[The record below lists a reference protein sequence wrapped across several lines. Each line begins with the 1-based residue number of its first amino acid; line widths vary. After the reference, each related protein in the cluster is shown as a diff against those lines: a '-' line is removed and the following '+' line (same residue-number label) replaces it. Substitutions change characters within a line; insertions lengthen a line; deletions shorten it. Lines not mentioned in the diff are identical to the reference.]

1 MSNIPQSRNEAIL
14 QATIDGTAYTAPP
27 QSRIEDLL
35 IQLKEAIEA
44 GGGGGGG
51 TTNYNALSNKPQIAS
66 TTLEGNLSL
75 ADLGIQGVLTFDNL
89 PTEDSANPV
98 KSGGIYTALGNKQDT
113 LTFDNSPTENSTN
126 PVKSGGIYTAL
137 AGKQDKLTFDSSP
150 TENSTNPV
158 TSGGV
163 YTALGSKQD
172 TLTFD
177 NSPTEDSANPVK
189 SGGIYTALGNK
200 QDTLTFDNS
209 PTENS
214 TNPVKSGGIY
224 TALAG
229 KEDKLTFDSSPTEN
243 SNNPV
248 KSGGIYAAL
257 SGKVDTLVSLD
268 STADLDDI
276 KTSGFYKCTGATN
289 SPVTNVSLL
298 VMGYDANN
306 CHQQAVDI
314 ATGDIYHRSLIGG
327 TWGSWATAMNL
338 IHS

>member
-1 MSNIPQSRNEAIL
+1 MSNTPQSRNEAIL

-75 ADLGIQGVLTFDNL
+75 ADLGIQGVLTFDNS

-98 KSGGIYTALGNKQDT
+98 KSGGVYTALGNKQDT

-189 SGGIYTALGNK
+189 SGGVYTALGNK
-200 QDTLTFDNS
+200 QDTLTFD
-209 PTENS
+209 
-214 TNPVKSGGIY
+214 
-224 TALAG
+224 
-229 KEDKLTFDSSPTEN
+229 DSPTEN

-248 KSGGIYAAL
+248 KSGGIYTAL

-289 SPVTNVSLL
+289 SPAKNVSLL

>member
-75 ADLGIQGVLTFDNL
+75 ADLGIQGALTFDNL

-126 PVKSGGIYTAL
+126 PVKSGGI
-137 AGKQDKLTFDSSP
+137 
-150 TENSTNPV
+150 
-158 TSGGV
+158 

-289 SPVTNVSLL
+289 SPATNVSLL

-306 CHQQAVDI
+306 CHHQAVDI

>member
-1 MSNIPQSRNEAIL
+1 MSNTPQSRNEAIL

-51 TTNYNALSNKPQIAS
+51 TTNYNALSNKPQIAN
-66 TTLEGNLSL
+66 TTLEGDLSL
-75 ADLGIQGVLTFDNL
+75 ADLGIQGMLAFDNS
-89 PTEDSANPV
+89 PTEDSTNPV
-98 KSGGIYTALGNKQDT
+98 KSGGVYTALGNKQDT
-113 LTFDNSPTENSTN
+113 LTFD
-126 PVKSGGIYTAL
+126 
-137 AGKQDKLTFDSSP
+137 D
-150 TENSTNPV
+150 
-158 TSGGV
+158 
-163 YTALGSKQD
+163 
-172 TLTFD
+172 
-177 NSPTEDSANPVK
+177 
-189 SGGIYTALGNK
+189 
-200 QDTLTFDNS
+200 
-209 PTENS
+209 
-214 TNPVKSGGIY
+214 
-224 TALAG
+224 
-229 KEDKLTFDSSPTEN
+229 SPTEN

-248 KSGGIYAAL
+248 ESGGIYTAL

-289 SPVTNVSLL
+289 SPATNVSLL

>member
-137 AGKQDKLTFDSSP
+137 AGK
-150 TENSTNPV
+150 
-158 TSGGV
+158 
-163 YTALGSKQD
+163 
-172 TLTFD
+172 
-177 NSPTEDSANPVK
+177 
-189 SGGIYTALGNK
+189 
-200 QDTLTFDNS
+200 
-209 PTENS
+209 
-214 TNPVKSGGIY
+214 
-224 TALAG
+224 
-229 KEDKLTFDSSPTEN
+229 EDKLTFDSSPTEN

-248 KSGGIYAAL
+248 KSGGIYTAL

-289 SPVTNVSLL
+289 SPATNVSLL